1 MKRDMTRGSEWKL
14 ILLFTLPIM
23 AGNLLQQLYNTADN
37 VIVGNFVSESAFSG
51 VAVCAALTF
60 LFLSFAMGISAGVGV
75 VTSQLFG
82 ARQDE
87 RLQLAVDT
95 SLLLL
100 AGLGVVITV
109 AGWALTPFL
118 LETVLSVPRGDILDS
133 AVSYMRIYCL
143 GLPFQFIYNC
153 ISFVLRG
160 VGDSKAS
167 LYFLFIT
174 AVLNII
180 LDLAAVLLLNLGVV
194 GTAWATV
201 VSQLVCVII
210 SYIYLRRRF
219 PFTRAAEHF
228 DAGICKTVLKI
239 GLPTAVQQSIVSLGA
254 VAMQRLVNGFD
265 NDAVIAAFGAGNRIN
280 SFVFVPI
287 IGFQSGLANFTGQ
300 NVGAGRLDRVRRG
313 YHATLGMGLLATVVI
328 CVLMYVFSGR
338 TVALFGLS
346 GESLNVGS
354 EMIRFHA
361 VWYWFFSLYMLLG
374 GVLQGAGDTLLQSAA
389 TLTALVVRV
398 ALGYL
403 SVRFGM
409 LGYAAA
415 WATTPIGWA
424 AAALI
429 TNVRYFTGGW
439 RNKSVVKKTGAG

>member
-1 MKRDMTRGSEWKL
+1 MTRGSEWKL

-37 VIVGNFVSESAFSG
+37 IIVGNFVSETAFSA

-75 VTSQLFG
+75 VASQLFG
-82 ARQDE
+82 ARQHGK
-87 RLQLAVDT
+87 LSVAVDT
-95 SLLLL
+95 ALLLL
-100 AGLGVVITV
+100 AGLGLIVM
-109 AGWALTPFL
+109 ALGWGLAPFL
-118 LETVLSVPRGDILDS
+118 LETVLAVPEGEILNHAS
-133 AVSYMRIYCL
+133 AYLRIYCL
-143 GLPFQFIYNC
+143 GLPFQFVYNC
-153 ISFVLRG
+153 ISYILRG
-160 VGDSKAS
+160 AGDSKAS
-167 LYFLFIT
+167 LYFLLIT
-174 AVLNII
+174 AALNVL
-180 LDLAAVLLLNLGVV
+180 LDLAAVLLLNMGVA

-201 VSQLVCVII
+201 VSQAACAAI
-210 SYIYLRRRF
+210 SYAYLRRRF
-219 PFTRAAEHF
+219 PARRGGRRF
-228 DAGICKTVLKI
+228 DAGLCGTILRI

-265 NDAVIAAFGAGNRIN
+265 EAAIAAFGAGNRVN

-287 IGFQSGLANFTGQ
+287 IGFQSGLSNFTGQ
-300 NVGAGRLDRVRRG
+300 NIGAGRLDRVRRG
-313 YHATLGMGLLATVVI
+313 YRATLAMGLSATVVI
-328 CVLMYVFSGR
+328 CVLMYVAARRMVS
-338 TVALFGLS
+338 LFGLS
-346 GESLNVGS
+346 GESLAVGA

-389 TLTALVVRV
+389 TLTALAVRV

-403 SVRFGM
+403 CVRYGLFG
-409 LGYAAA
+409 YSAA

-429 TNVRYFTGGW
+429 TNIRYFTGGW
-439 RNKSVVKKTGAG
+439 KDKAIVRGRAAHPRP